1 MAWFEGKEA
10 KQRKSAL
17 VTVLQVMLADG
28 KISPSEQVFLAKVA
42 ARLGMKEK
50 ELKKVLANP
59 SAVEFTP
66 PKDNRERVYQL
77 FDVILMMLA
86 DGRVDQREMELC
98 IHAASRLGF
107 PTSTVPTLVNGI
119 VQRINQGAA
128 REQVAAEFAN
138 IL

>member
-1 MAWFEGKEA
+1 MAWFEGKDA

-17 VTVLQVMLADG
+17 VTVLRVMLADG
-28 KISPSEQVFLAKVA
+28 KIDAREQVFLAKVA
-42 ARLGMKEK
+42 GRLGIKEK
-50 ELKKVLANP
+50 EFKKVLANP
-59 SAVEFTP
+59 SAVEFHP
-66 PKDNRERVYQL
+66 PKDDKERICQL

-107 PTSTVPTLVNGI
+107 RTSTVPTLVNGI
-119 VQRINQGAA
+119 VQKINQGAA
-128 REQVAAEFAN
+128 REQVATEFAN